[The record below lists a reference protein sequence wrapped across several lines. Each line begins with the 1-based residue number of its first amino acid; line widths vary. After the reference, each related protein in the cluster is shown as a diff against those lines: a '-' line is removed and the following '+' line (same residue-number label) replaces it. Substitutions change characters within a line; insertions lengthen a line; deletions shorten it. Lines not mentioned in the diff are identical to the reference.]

1 MDLSQ
6 PLTTEQIRGLRK
18 TGVPPTVDRVTSGVP
33 QGALFEDEPITGN
46 AIVPTA
52 TYFLTG
58 SECRYTCSMCDL
70 WKYTTGDRTDVGS
83 LPRQIQLLH
92 QEHTTVERGV
102 RWLKLYNASNFFDTA
117 NVPEEDLHAI
127 ASLCHGFHRVIVE
140 NHAAMLSS
148 SNVRQRILRFQEQL
162 NGELEIAMG
171 LESIEPEAVRLLNKK
186 MSLEQFANACQ
197 FLQDSGIRARAF
209 VLLQPPGSTPA
220 TSVEWTVKSCQWA
233 FSCGIERCSIIPTRP
248 GNGFTDTM
256 MSHRQWQ
263 PPEAS
268 KLEDTLDAM
277 VLDLSSEHRI
287 ATVDLWDWNRIP
299 GTCEQCFGPRRQ
311 RLEAMN
317 MGQCLLPRVRC
328 VHCDP

>member
-6 PLTTEQIRGLRK
+6 PLTNEQLRGLR
-18 TGVPPTVDRVTSGVP
+18 TTVAQPTFDRVTRGVP
-33 QGALFEDEPITGN
+33 QGALFEDEPHVGS
-46 AIVPTA
+46 AIIPTA

-70 WKYTTGDRTDVGS
+70 WKYTTGERTDVGS

-92 QEHTTVERGV
+92 QEHNTIERGV

-117 NVPEEDLHAI
+117 NVPEEDHDTI
-127 ASLCHGFHRVIVE
+127 ASLCYGFHRVIVE
-140 NHAAMLSS
+140 NHAAMLGS

-162 NGELEIAMG
+162 DGELELAMG
-171 LESIEPEAVRLLNKK
+171 LETIEPEAVRLLNKK
-186 MSLEQFANACQ
+186 MSLEQFADACR
-197 FLQDSGIRARAF
+197 FLRDNEIRSRAF
-209 VLLQPPGSTPA
+209 VLLQPPGSAPA

-256 MSHRQWQ
+256 IASGQWQ
-263 PPEAS
+263 PPEAK
-268 KLEDTLDAM
+268 KLEDTMDAM
-277 VLDLSSEHRI
+277 DLGLSSEHRI
-287 ATVDLWDWNRIP
+287 ATVDLWDWNRIS
-299 GTCEQCFGPRRQ
+299 GTCEQCCGPRRL

-317 MGQCLLPRVRC
+317 MGQCFLPRIRC

>member
-6 PLTTEQIRGLRK
+6 PLTNEQIRGLRK
-18 TGVPPTVDRVTSGVP
+18 TGVPPTVDRVTRGVP
-33 QGALFEDEPITGN
+33 QGALFEDEPITGG

-70 WKYTTGDRTDVGS
+70 WKYTTGDRTDKGS
-83 LPRQIQLLH
+83 LPRQLQLLH
-92 QEHTTVERGV
+92 QEHKTIERGV

-117 NVPEEDLHAI
+117 NVPAEDHDSI
-127 ASLCHGFHRVIVE
+127 ASLCSGFQRVIVE

-148 SNVRQRILRFQEQL
+148 STVRQRLLRFQEKL
-162 NGELEIAMG
+162 DGELEIAMG
-171 LESIEPEAVRLLNKK
+171 LETIEPEAVRLLNKK
-186 MSLEQFANACQ
+186 MSQEQFADACQ
-197 FLQDSGIRARAF
+197 FLRGSGIHARAF
-209 VLLQPPGSTPA
+209 VLLQPPGSVPA

-256 MSHRQWQ
+256 RASGLWQ
-263 PPEAS
+263 PPGA
-268 KLEDTLDAM
+268 KRLEDTMDAI
-277 VLDLSSEHRI
+277 VLRLLSEHRI
-287 ATVDLWDWNRIP
+287 ATVDLWDWERIS
-299 GTCEQCFGPRRQ
+299 GTCEQCRGPRRL

-317 MGQCLLPRVRC
+317 IGQCILPRVQC
-328 VHCDP
+328 VHCDS